1 MTQSGDYFSLHFIL
15 ILTEKYINESYTSRN
30 RNEASFLYLVQSS
43 ENDIFIRQSS
53 TDVTIYKN
61 LLDTKF
67 QDLDNNEYTNYHH
80 NTFLLMLF
88 DRWQHCRQMSD
99 TARNLFYLSSLTD
112 INNDTFINNTAYLAS
127 IIQQNSKTMNSL
139 IVCMDLLNNVFKQ
152 IQHMTTSNSTAS
164 VDDTCQEVYQQLH
177 SSWTNSFDDLDK
189 ELNKIYAL
197 FQTLDIP
204 LVWLQSP
211 LFDWKQTNI
220 DNDLHQQFL
229 TNFFVMSKIAT
240 MRQVCQLII
249 DHSQTFNNVKSQIT
263 NDDDISTIIVQY
275 LADLPSLV
283 TSYLMFSLI
292 SSSQSILEKTVIQ
305 TDYQF
310 QDSLITPTNQLAEIQ
325 QILAQINDI

>member
-1 MTQSGDYFSLHFIL
+1 
-15 ILTEKYINESYTSRN
+15 
-30 RNEASFLYLVQSS
+30 VS
-43 ENDIFIRQSS
+43 ELQIFIHQSS

-112 INNDTFINNTAYLAS
+112 INNDNDTFINNTAYLAS
-127 IIQQNSKTMNSL
+127 IIQQNSKTMNLLNNFELTAIPSLICGACSKQNSL

-164 VDDTCQEVYQQLH
+164 VDDTCQEVYQQLR

-229 TNFFVMSKIAT
+229 ANFFAMSKIAT

-310 QDSLITPTNQLAEIQ
+310 QDSLITPINQLAEIQ

>member
-30 RNEASFLYLVQSS
+30 RNDASFLYLVQSS

-127 IIQQNSKTMNSL
+127 IIQQNSKTMSLNSPLIDNTVKLINSL
-139 IVCMDLLNNVFKQ
+139 
-152 IQHMTTSNSTAS
+152 
-164 VDDTCQEVYQQLH
+164 E
-177 SSWTNSFDDLDK
+177 
-189 ELNKIYAL
+189 
-197 FQTLDIP
+197 
-204 LVWLQSP
+204 
-211 LFDWKQTNI
+211 NI
-220 DNDLHQQFL
+220 F
-229 TNFFVMSKIAT
+229 
-240 MRQVCQLII
+240 
-249 DHSQTFNNVKSQIT
+249 
-263 NDDDISTIIVQY
+263 
-275 LADLPSLV
+275 
-283 TSYLMFSLI
+283 
-292 SSSQSILEKTVIQ
+292 
-305 TDYQF
+305 
-310 QDSLITPTNQLAEIQ
+310 
-325 QILAQINDI
+325 